1 MPDMG
6 IWEIRDG
13 KREFLYSRVMSWVA
27 LDRGVRLALKRSRPA
42 PLDRWIRE
50 RDAAYE
56 SVFEEFWSEEKQSFV
71 QFKGTE
77 ALDASALIMPLV
89 RFISPT
95 DPKWL
100 STLAAI
106 QRELTEDS
114 LVYRYKV
121 NEAFDEHLDG
131 EDGTFSICSFW
142 FIECLSRGG
151 QTLQARHYFEKML
164 SYASPLGLFS
174 EQIGSQGQSLGNLP
188 QAFTHLSLISAAF
201 ELDRKLGKG
210 SGEGTPVFTGA
221 APQR

>member
-1 MPDMG
+1 
-6 IWEIRDG
+6 
-13 KREFLYSRVMSWVA
+13 
-27 LDRGVRLALKRSRPA
+27 LKRSRPA
-42 PLDRWIRE
+42 PLERWIKA

-56 SVFEEFWSEEKQSFV
+56 SVFQEFWSEEKQAFV

-89 RFISPT
+89 RIISPT

-100 STLAAI
+100 STLEAI
-106 QRELTEDS
+106 RRELTEDS

-121 NEAFDEHLDG
+121 NEAFDEHLEG

-142 FIECLSRGG
+142 YIECLSRAGE
-151 QTLQARHYFEKML
+151 TLQARHYFEKML

-174 EQIGSQGQSLGNLP
+174 EQISSEGRALGNLP

-201 ELDRKLGKG
+201 ELDRKLGKDAG
-210 SGEGTPVFTGA
+210 GEVDFMGA